1 MVAFERTPPAEIG
14 STAEGCCDAALLA
27 ETVSARSQPVARD
40 PKYVEVVDPTAF
52 IAEQTDGNQG
62 LTLLVENLQCAACI
76 GKIEHALRDTPG
88 VVSARVNFSTHRLN
102 LTWQPGSADPA
113 DLMRTVTAL
122 GYPVTPF
129 DAQAAAGAEDKNDK
143 RLLSALAVA
152 GFASANVMLLSVAIW
167 SGHAGDMGD
176 GTRTLFHWIS
186 ALIALPA
193 VIFAGQPFFR
203 SAIAAIRG
211 GGLNMDVPISLAVI
225 LASGMSVVQTMQE
238 AEHAYF
244 DASVTLLFFL
254 LIGRY
259 LDHRS
264 RTRARSAALHLLA
277 LQAQAAT
284 VIGADGAHHAV
295 RIQDVRPG
303 MKLMVAAGE
312 RVPVD
317 GVVDTGTSEID
328 SALITGESMP
338 KLVQPGTQVFGGT
351 MNIGAPLKMTA
362 TAGAGNSL
370 LAEIVRLMEAAEQGR
385 AKFVRIADRVA
396 RFYAP
401 AVHILSLATFIA
413 WIAFTNAG
421 WQPSLMNA
429 IAVLII
435 TCPCALGLAVPA
447 VQVVASGRLLKSGV
461 LLKSSDALEKLAEVD
476 TVVFDK
482 TGTLTLGMPALTGG
496 DHAPEDLALAAAL
509 ARNSKHPMSR
519 ALVRAQGDGNDA
531 PLPDVTDIQ
540 EIPGAG
546 IEGSINGRRV
556 RLGRR
561 DWCGADG
568 TANPMGSTVWLT
580 ADDRQPASF
589 FLTDAS
595 RGDAYATITRLKGMG
610 LEIALLSG
618 DTEIAV
624 KSVAAELRVADWRA
638 GCLPTEKTAA
648 LEKLAKDGK
657 RVLMV
662 GDGLN
667 DAPSLVAAHVS
678 MSPANAADVTQ
689 TAADLVFQG
698 QDLAPVVAAIRVAR
712 LADRLVKQNVT
723 LAFLYNLVAV
733 PTAALGFATPLVA
746 AVAMSSSSL
755 VVTLNALRLKV
766 LR

>member
-1 MVAFERTPPAEIG
+1 MNAFERAQSAEIG

-27 ETVSARSQPVARD
+27 ETVSARSQPIARD
-40 PKYVEVVDPTAF
+40 PADVEVVDPTAF
-52 IAEQTDGNQG
+52 IAKQTDGTQG
-62 LTLLVENLQCAACI
+62 LALLVENLQCAACI

-102 LTWQPGSADPA
+102 LTWQPGTADPV

-152 GFASANVMLLSVAIW
+152 GFASANVMLLSVAVW

-264 RTRARSAALHLLA
+264 RARARSAALHLLA

-284 VIGADGAHHAV
+284 VIGDDGAHHAV

-303 MKLMVAAGE
+303 MKLVVAVGE

-317 GVVDTGTSEID
+317 GTIDKGTSEID
-328 SALITGESMP
+328 TALITGESLP
-338 KLVQPGTQVFGGT
+338 KLAQPGTQVFGGT
-351 MNIGAPLKMTA
+351 LNLGAPLQMTA

-401 AVHILSLATFIA
+401 TVHILSLATFVG
-413 WIAFTNAG
+413 WFAFTNAG

-461 LLKSSDALEKLAEVD
+461 LLKSADALEKLAEVD

-482 TGTLTLGMPALTGG
+482 TGTLTLGTPALTGG
-496 DHAPEDLALAAAL
+496 DFTPDDLTLAAAL
-509 ARNSKHPMSR
+509 AQNSKHPVSR
-519 ALVRAQGDGNDA
+519 ALVRAYSECCALQ
-531 PLPDVTDIQ
+531 LPDISDVQ

-546 IEGSINGRRV
+546 IEGNVNGRRV

-561 DWCGADG
+561 DWCGATGDE
-568 TANPMGSTVWLT
+568 NESGSTVWLT
-580 ADDRQPASF
+580 LGDQIPSSF
-589 FLTDAS
+589 FLEDAP
-595 RGDAYATITRLKGMG
+595 RDDACKTIAQLKAMGM
-610 LEIALLSG
+610 EIALLSG
-618 DTEIAV
+618 DNEAAV
-624 KSVAAELRVADWRA
+624 KAVAEELRISDWRA
-638 GCLPTEKTAA
+638 GCLPTDKTAA
-648 LEKLAKDGK
+648 LDALAQNGK

-698 QDLAPVVAAIRVAR
+698 QALAPVAVALRVAR
-712 LADRLVKQNVT
+712 QADRLVKQNVC

-746 AVAMSSSSL
+746 AIAMSSSSL

-766 LR
+766 LK